1 MLNQFL
7 QILLR
12 SMEVL
17 MSKPLAQVLSILV
30 ILVSLFL
37 LAVIEDEGIYGCYM
51 DNGDMEYCKDREQVF
66 TYEEC
71 IASAMKD
78 ILEGDDAVARDW
90 CRELFNVAN

>member
-17 MSKPLAQVLSILV
+17 MNKSLALLLSIPV
-30 ILVSLFL
+30 ILVVLFL
-37 LAVIEDEGIYGCYM
+37 VALEDEGIYGCYM

-66 TYEEC
+66 TYEDC
-71 IASAMKD
+71 VASVMKD
-78 ILEGDDAVARDW
+78 IAEGDDAVARDW
-90 CRELFNVAN
+90 CGELFNVLD

>member
-1 MLNQFL
+1 
-7 QILLR
+7 
-12 SMEVL
+12 MEAL
-17 MSKPLAQVLSILV
+17 MNKPLALLLSIPVFLAV
-30 ILVSLFL
+30 LFL
-37 LAVIEDEGIYGCYM
+37 VVLEDEGIYGCYM

-71 IASAMKD
+71 LASVMKD

>member
-71 IASAMKD
+71 VSSMMKD
-78 ILEGDDAVARDW
+78 ILESDDAVARNW
-90 CRELFNVAN
+90 CRKYYLE

>member
-51 DNGDMEYCKDREQVF
+51 DNGDMEYCKDREQAF

-71 IASAMKD
+71 VASVMKD
-78 ILEGDDAVARDW
+78 IAEGDDAVARDW
-90 CRELFNVAN
+90 CRKQFIE

>member
-37 LAVIEDEGIYGCYM
+37 LAVIEDEVIYGCYM

-78 ILEGDDAVARDW
+78 ILEGDDAVAGDW

>member
-17 MSKPLAQVLSILV
+17 MGNPLAQVLSILV

-51 DNGDMEYCKDREQVF
+51 DNGDMEYCKNREQVF

-71 IASAMKD
+71 VASVMKD
-78 ILEGDDAVARDW
+78 IAEGDDAVARDW
-90 CRELFNVAN
+90 CGGLFIE

>member
-7 QILLR
+7 QISLR
-12 SMEVL
+12 SMEAL
-17 MSKPLAQVLSILV
+17 MNKPLALLLSIPVFLAV
-30 ILVSLFL
+30 LFL
-37 LAVIEDEGIYGCYM
+37 VVLEDEGIYGCYM

-78 ILEGDDAVARDW
+78 MLEGDDAVARDW
-90 CRELFNVAN
+90 CRELFNVLD

>member
-1 MLNQFL
+1 
-7 QILLR
+7 
-12 SMEVL
+12 

>member
-1 MLNQFL
+1 MN
-7 QILLR
+7 
-12 SMEVL
+12 
-17 MSKPLAQVLSILV
+17 KPLALLLSIPV
-30 ILVSLFL
+30 ILAVLFL
-37 LAVIEDEGIYGCYM
+37 VAVNAHLEDEGIYGCYM

>member
-1 MLNQFL
+1 
-7 QILLR
+7 
-12 SMEVL
+12 

-71 IASAMKD
+71 VVSAMKD

-90 CRELFNVAN
+90 CRELFNVLD

>member
-1 MLNQFL
+1 MN
-7 QILLR
+7 
-12 SMEVL
+12 
-17 MSKPLAQVLSILV
+17 KPLALLLSIPVFLAV
-30 ILVSLFL
+30 LFL
-37 LAVIEDEGIYGCYM
+37 VVLEDEGIYGCYM

-71 IASAMKD
+71 LASVMKD

>member
-12 SMEVL
+12 GMEVL
-17 MSKPLAQVLSILV
+17 MNKPLALLLSIPVFLAV
-30 ILVSLFL
+30 LFL
-37 LAVIEDEGIYGCYM
+37 VVLEDEGIYGCYM

-78 ILEGDDAVARDW
+78 MLEGDDAVARDW
-90 CRELFNVAN
+90 CSKRF

>member
-1 MLNQFL
+1 
-7 QILLR
+7 
-12 SMEVL
+12 

-71 IASAMKD
+71 VVSAMKD

-90 CRELFNVAN
+90 CGELFNVLD

>member
-71 IASAMKD
+71 VTSAMKD
-78 ILEGDDAVARDW
+78 ILEGDDAVTRDW
-90 CRELFNVAN
+90 CKKLFGK

>member
-1 MLNQFL
+1 
-7 QILLR
+7 
-12 SMEVL
+12 

-66 TYEEC
+66 THEDC
-71 IASAMKD
+71 VASAMKD
-78 ILEGDDAVARDW
+78 MLEGDDAVARDW
-90 CRELFNVAN
+90 CSKRF

>member
-1 MLNQFL
+1 M
-7 QILLR
+7 I
-12 SMEVL
+12 
-17 MSKPLAQVLSILV
+17 KPLAQVLSILV

-71 IASAMKD
+71 VASAMKD
-78 ILEGDDAVARDW
+78 MLEGDDAVARDW
-90 CRELFNVAN
+90 CMELFDE

>member
-71 IASAMKD
+71 VASAIKD

-90 CRELFNVAN
+90 CGELFKK

>member
-12 SMEVL
+12 NMEVL
-17 MSKPLAQVLSILV
+17 MNKPLALLLSIPVFLAV
-30 ILVSLFL
+30 LFL
-37 LAVIEDEGIYGCYM
+37 VVLEDEGIYGCYM

-71 IASAMKD
+71 VASVMKD

-90 CRELFNVAN
+90 CRKQFIE

>member
-78 ILEGDDAVARDW
+78 MLEGDYAVARDW
-90 CRELFNVAN
+90 CSKRF

>member
-1 MLNQFL
+1 
-7 QILLR
+7 
-12 SMEVL
+12 

-71 IASAMKD
+71 VNSAVKD
-78 ILEGDDAVARDW
+78 ILEGDDAVTRDW
-90 CRELFNVAN
+90 CRKLFGK

>member
-1 MLNQFL
+1 MN
-7 QILLR
+7 
-12 SMEVL
+12 
-17 MSKPLAQVLSILV
+17 KPLAQVLSILV

-71 IASAMKD
+71 VASVMKD
-78 ILEGDDAVARDW
+78 IAEGDDAVARDW
-90 CRELFNVAN
+90 CGELFNAAN

>member
-1 MLNQFL
+1 
-7 QILLR
+7 
-12 SMEVL
+12 

-71 IASAMKD
+71 VASVTKD
-78 ILEGDDAVARDW
+78 IHEDDDAVARDW
-90 CRELFNVAN
+90 CRKQFIE

>member
-12 SMEVL
+12 GMEVL
-17 MSKPLAQVLSILV
+17 MNKPLAFLLSIPV
-30 ILVSLFL
+30 ILVVLFL
-37 LAVIEDEGIYGCYM
+37 VVLEDEGIYGCYM

-78 ILEGDDAVARDW
+78 MLEGDDAVARDW
-90 CRELFNVAN
+90 CRELFNVLD

>member
-1 MLNQFL
+1 
-7 QILLR
+7 
-12 SMEVL
+12 

-71 IASAMKD
+71 VASAIKD

-90 CRELFNVAN
+90 CGELFKK

>member
-1 MLNQFL
+1 MGTTNSLDFL
-7 QILLR
+7 H
-12 SMEVL
+12 
-17 MSKPLAQVLSILV
+17 KPLALLLSIPV

-71 IASAMKD
+71 LASIMKD
-78 ILEGDDAVARDW
+78 IVEGDDAFARDW
-90 CRELFNVAN
+90 CETNIKK